1 MAISSV
7 LGSSALLPAGLGF
20 RNVLINGGF
29 DVNQRAFSSATADAT
44 FGFDRWQLATSGG
57 TTYSAQTFALGNTI
71 PNQEPTNH
79 ARLVTTGQSGTGVYS
94 ILSQKI
100 EDVRTS
106 AGQQITVSFYAKA
119 ASGTPKVA
127 IELTQNFGTGGSPSS
142 EVNNYFGQIVLS
154 TSWTKYVVTGLVP
167 SIAGKTLGSASSYLR
182 LLLWVSAGTD
192 FNSRTGSIGIQ
203 SNTFDFW
210 GVQLEQN
217 SQPTPFEQRPIGTE
231 LALCQRYFERI
242 QPLVAY
248 QMLASGFVT
257 ATTNG
262 AFCLFYE
269 TKRAAPTS
277 ITFTTASTFAIN
289 NSPDVATTVTSIAIN
304 ASRLGTKSANVH
316 AAVASGLTVGQ
327 GCHLNANS
335 SAASTSIDI
344 SAEL

>member
-20 RNVLINGGF
+20 RNELINGAFQVDQRNNSASQTITAAAALAYTTDRWYAYCTGANVTGQRIAGSAPFQYNYRFTGATSNTLVGF
-29 DVNQRAFSSATADAT
+29 GQRIEAANSFNCAGATATLSAYIKSSSLTSITWSLYYAT
-44 FGFDRWQLATSGG
+44 TTDSFGTVASPTRTLIATG
-57 TTYSAQTFALGNTI
+57 TFTISSTLTRYSTQISVPAA
-71 PNQEPTNH
+71 
-79 ARLVTTGQSGTGVYS
+79 ATTGLELVFTTGALVA
-94 ILSQKI
+94 SQ
-100 EDVRTS
+100 
-106 AGQQITVSFYAKA
+106 
-119 ASGTPKVA
+119 
-127 IELTQNFGTGGSPSS
+127 
-142 EVNNYFGQIVLS
+142 
-154 TSWTKYVVTGLVP
+154 
-167 SIAGKTLGSASSYLR
+167 TLEF
-182 LLLWVSAGTD
+182 T
-192 FNSRTGSIGIQ
+192 
-203 SNTFDFW
+203 

-217 SQPTPFEQRPIGTE
+217 YQPTPFEQRPIGVE
-231 LALCQRYFERI
+231 LGLCQRYFERI

-277 ITFTTASTFAIN
+277 IAFTAASTFAIN

-335 SAASTSIDI
+335 SASSTSIDV